1 MNNPFKK
8 ILINQEVPNTLKSK
22 VLDDIGMIKLTYDK
36 ADFFLLKFPGTLSDF
51 YIREE
56 LLNGKS

>member
-22 VLDDIGMIKLTYDK
+22 VLDDIGMIKLTYDI